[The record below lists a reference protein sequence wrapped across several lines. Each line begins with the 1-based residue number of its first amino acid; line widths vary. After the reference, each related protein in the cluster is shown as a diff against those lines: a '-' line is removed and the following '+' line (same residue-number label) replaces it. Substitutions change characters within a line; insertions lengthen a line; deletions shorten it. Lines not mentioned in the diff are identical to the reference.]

1 MSASSPISILSTLC
15 VFLHYNYSCIF
26 IKKQVNT
33 LNNTCKDKHMICP
46 WVITWSWIPE
56 ECQSAWITWT
66 YGHARCSAKHMVNSN
81 TGMKMF
87 FWGKNKISHHHWVL
101 PRALIWLYSIT
112 PLCTQNGWDPFTIHM
127 MLCSRADTKHCS
139 TSFSWERISTENV
152 STGWNVWGDKIID
165 MDPVLSEGRIFFY
178 FHTKPKSPVIIIIII
193 IRLCQGEKTGKAA
206 ALSELK

>member
-1 MSASSPISILSTLC
+1 MSLSHNMELNPRRVPVCLNNMDIWSCALLC
-15 VFLHYNYSCIF
+15 QTYGQQQHWHENVFLRQ
-26 IKKQVNT
+26 KQ
-33 LNNTCKDKHMICP
+33 
-46 WVITWSWIPE
+46 
-56 ECQSAWITWT
+56 
-66 YGHARCSAKHMVNSN
+66 
-81 TGMKMF
+81 
-87 FWGKNKISHHHWVL
+87 ISHHHWVL

-165 MDPVLSEGRIFFY
+165 MDTVLSEGRIFFY

-193 IRLCQGEKTGKAA
+193 IRLCQGQKTGKAA